1 VQAGAVH
8 IVMLIVGRIFLGAG
22 IGLANQVSRRK
33 MAYNSTAYIVC
44 DLLRPHALKC
54 CCMTDRAPPLQT
66 PCEGHDSRVL
76 LMQTAP
82 LYISEI
88 APPKSRGALNIMFQ
102 LSTTA
107 GILVASGINYGTQYT

>member
-1 VQAGAVH
+1 
-8 IVMLIVGRIFLGAG
+8 M
-22 IGLANQVSRRK
+22 
-33 MAYNSTAYIVC
+33 
-44 DLLRPHALKC
+44 
-54 CCMTDRAPPLQT
+54 
-66 PCEGHDSRVL
+66 L

-107 GILVASGINYGTQYT
+107 GILVASGINYGTHFT